1 MRKNMGMTRVR
12 PALRTDSP
20 ALRNIETLAGE
31 AFRSIGMEE
40 IADAEPMSVDILDA
54 YALSGRSWVATDEPD
69 RPVGYVVVDVVD
81 GNAHVEQISVLPDYQ
96 GRGLGK
102 ELLDTVRSWAIETR
116 HPAVTLTTFVD
127 VPWNCPLYEHLG
139 FVVLSEQEVGP
150 ELRAIQ
156 EHETQMGLDPVTRV
170 SMRKQISHGLGE
182 ES

>member
-1 MRKNMGMTRVR
+1 MGMTRVR
-12 PALRTDSP
+12 PALPTDSP
-20 ALRNIETLAGE
+20 ALREIEMLAGE

-40 IADAEPMSVDILDA
+40 IADGEPMSVEVLDR

-69 RPVGYVVVDVVD
+69 WPVGYVVVDVAD
-81 GNAHVEQISVLPDYQ
+81 RNAHVEQISVHPDYQ

-102 ELLDTVRSWAIETR
+102 GLLDTVRAWAIETGR
-116 HPAVTLTTFVD
+116 PAITLTTFVD

-139 FVVLSEQEVGP
+139 FVVLSEHEVGP

-170 SMRKQISHGLGE
+170 CMRKQIAHGVGE

>member
-1 MRKNMGMTRVR
+1 MVMTRVR
-12 PALRTDSP
+12 PALPADSP
-20 ALRNIETLAGE
+20 ALREIETLAGA

-40 IADAEPMSVDILDA
+40 IADAEPMSVEVLDG
-54 YALSGRSWVATDEPD
+54 YALSGRSWLAIDEAD
-69 RPVGYVVVDVVD
+69 RPVGYVVVDVAD

-96 GRGLGK
+96 GRGLGR
-102 ELLDTVRSWAIETR
+102 ELLNTVRSWAIESG

-127 VPWNCPLYEHLG
+127 VPWNRPLYEHLG

-170 SMRKQISHGLGE
+170 CMRIRITQSSKE
-182 ES
+182 TPDK